1 MRKNAAKSGA
11 SISAIDAGG
20 FILNLDGKEYRLDF
34 SVYPWF
40 EYCSIR
46 EMLDVRSDA
55 YGVYWDEAGIELE
68 RKSLEKPEEYP
79 LKMPIDKWFEERRRK
94 AASILGRMITPEKSR
109 ASRLNGRKGGRP
121 RRKAAV
127 TLS

>member
-1 MRKNAAKSGA
+1 MRKNAAKNGA
-11 SISAIDAGG
+11 SISAIDANG

-46 EMLDVRSDA
+46 EMLNVRSDA
-55 YGVYWDEAGIELE
+55 YGVYWEEAGIELE

-79 LKMPIDKWFEERRRK
+79 LKMALDKLSDEKIVELDDERK
-94 AASILGRMITPEKSR
+94 AQMVSNLLVVLCGNKDAQPIVNSGSIS
-109 ASRLNGRKGGRP
+109 
-121 RRKAAV
+121 
-127 TLS
+127 